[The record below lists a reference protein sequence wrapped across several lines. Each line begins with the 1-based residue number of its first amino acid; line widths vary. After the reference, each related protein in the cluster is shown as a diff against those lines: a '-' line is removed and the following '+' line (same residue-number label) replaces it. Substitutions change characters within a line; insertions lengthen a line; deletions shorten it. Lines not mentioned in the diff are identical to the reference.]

1 MSVAKGFLANSL
13 CDQVWLPMVM
23 PAAATIFEMSGR
35 QVACSPISKNVPLT
49 HMSVSALI
57 TIGVFSGHGP
67 SSKVSTTSFS
77 RRKSY
82 CLKCSVPNAGPPV
95 VSISTV
101 RARPMPSGLSQVG
114 ALFAGDGAGAA
125 LLCGAAAAAGAGVG
139 AGVFWATTIGGA
151 ATGATDGAAT
161 AGGAT
166 TFGFAASVAGVWEIS
181 APGARP
187 AVGRVL

>member
-1 MSVAKGFLANSL
+1 
-13 CDQVWLPMVM
+13 MVM

-67 SSKVSTTSFS
+67 SSKVSTTSLS

-95 VSISTV
+95 VSISTA
-101 RARPMPSGLSQVG
+101 RARPMPSGLSHAG
-114 ALFAGDGAGAA
+114 ALFAGAGAGAA
-125 LLCGAAAAAGAGVG
+125 APCGAAAAGGGGVLGRDDRSYGGGVG
-139 AGVFWATTIGGA
+139 GHCRLRHLGYLILGEIGDRR
-151 ATGATDGAAT
+151 THRCRP
-161 AGGAT
+161 
-166 TFGFAASVAGVWEIS
+166 SVLS
-181 APGARP
+181 R
-187 AVGRVL
+187 R